1 MHVAIIGARAIISAR
16 VQPALCCTQLATWAW
31 LRRTDETSAP
41 KWQHILRHSAS
52 SSSGEVTLCLS
63 YFQSNPHCHSEDE
76 RIRNARICAK
86 ESRSITF
93 RGRRG
98 RPSGAMLG
106 VPLSTG
112 CTCGSMSR
120 TKNAYVRI
128 MSPTAETYKIC
139 YDTNQVNVIITFRRI
154 QTKLEITESAL
165 MRS

>member
-1 MHVAIIGARAIISAR
+1 
-16 VQPALCCTQLATWAW
+16 
-31 LRRTDETSAP
+31 
-41 KWQHILRHSAS
+41 
-52 SSSGEVTLCLS
+52 
-63 YFQSNPHCHSEDE
+63 
-76 RIRNARICAK
+76 
-86 ESRSITF
+86 
-93 RGRRG
+93 
-98 RPSGAMLG
+98 MLG

-165 MRS
+165 MRSTCPTKIPKGAHVHSGGARKHFDPQPAHSAFILRTSASAYTSAKSTSANSTEATYKINPASDMQMIRYMQIYLFFKTARSVR